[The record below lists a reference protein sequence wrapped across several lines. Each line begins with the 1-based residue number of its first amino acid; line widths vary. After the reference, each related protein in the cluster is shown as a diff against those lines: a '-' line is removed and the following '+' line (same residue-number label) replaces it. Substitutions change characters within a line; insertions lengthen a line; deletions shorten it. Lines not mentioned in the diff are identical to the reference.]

1 MEKRDL
7 YDINKNLIGKSIYK
21 DDEIP
26 NNTYILVVVIFIQN
40 DNNEFLIQKRSIDKG
55 GKWASTGGHPKS
67 GENSLQGILTE
78 VKEELGIE
86 IESPTLFKTANGKNT
101 ICDLYYIKKNIAI
114 DNIKFQ
120 KEEVS
125 NVKWAS
131 IDEINTLMNNN
142 EFHKGHYMMFKDCLE
157 FLNKK
162 DCYDTK

>member
-40 DNNEFLIQKRSIDKG
+40 DNNEFLIQQRSMDKG

-86 IESPTLFKTANGKNT
+86 IESPTLFKTANGKDT

-142 EFHKGHYMMFKDCLE
+142 EFNKGHYMMFRDCLE
-157 FLNKK
+157 FLNQKK
-162 DCYDTK
+162 ITQ